1 MKTNLLKASERTARG
16 TRACRKLRQSG
27 FIPVN
32 CYSAQEKDG
41 KTSHETLSLQASAY
55 DIMQILAKHGSLLD
69 LQFGKRKELAVMREI
84 QRDSFGDD
92 VLHIDLQMIDANK
105 PIEFP
110 VDLILKGEAKG
121 ARTGG
126 RLIAQLRQLVVK
138 ALPAKIPAEIIVK
151 VDDLEIDMAVYV
163 RDLKLPEG
171 VTTAVSGDA
180 VIVQCLPPL
189 TEEQLASTTTAA
201 APGAIEPELI
211 VKPKKD
217 EDGEAAP
224 AEGGA

>member
-1 MKTNLLKASERTARG
+1 MKTMLLKASERKARG

-32 CYSAQEKDG
+32 CYSASEKDG
-41 KTSHETLSLQASAY
+41 KTTHETLSLQASAY
-55 DIMQILAKHGSLLD
+55 DVMQILAKHGSLLD
-69 LQFGKRKELAVMREI
+69 LQLGKRKELAVMREI

-110 VDLILKGEAKG
+110 VDLVLKGEAAGQRK
-121 ARTGG
+121 GG
-126 RLIAQLRQLVVK
+126 RLIAQMRQLVVK
-138 ALPAKIPAEIIVK
+138 ALPAKIPAEILVV
-151 VDDLEIDMAVYV
+151 VDHLEIDMSIHL
-163 RDLKLPEG
+163 RDLKLPDG
-171 VTTAVSGDA
+171 VTTTADLNAV
-180 VIVQCLPPL
+180 VVQCLPPL
-189 TEEQLASTTTAA
+189 TEEQMAATTTAA
-201 APGAIEPELI
+201 APGAAEPELI
-211 VKPKKD
+211 VKAKKE